1 MNLWRYLVYLLLAAV
16 LMLPMIVPLGL
27 PFGEEIPNLSAPLA
41 RMETVAPRMPAAGE
55 MAVKTGKIPP
65 PGMGKMPPGGMK
77 GAGGQQPA
85 EPPIEATV
93 PHPPPSDM
101 AQNPTE
107 RLYRAIDSLPPS
119 SLILLGVD
127 FGASSQAEMLPLLSN
142 ITDHIFRGGRHLLV
156 ISLADQGPLLSSVTL
171 HNVAARH
178 NAVYGRDWA
187 LLGTIPGEETA
198 LLRFGRDIRSV
209 FTVDLMGNPMEE
221 MPLMNGV
228 NNAVQISLAI
238 DLSESEAM
246 PVSYVKM
253 LGSLGLPIGA
263 ALTASAAPNLMPY
276 LQSRQILGLA
286 AGLPGAAH
294 YEMLSG
300 KHGPGLAAL
309 DALSLGGILLILL
322 IVVGNLTR
330 IRSK

>member
-16 LMLPMIVPLGL
+16 LMLPMVVPLGL
-27 PFGEEIPNLSAPLA
+27 PFGEEIPNLSAPMA
-41 RMETVAPRMPAAGE
+41 RMETVAPRMPSAGG
-55 MAVKTGKIPP
+55 MTGKMPP

-77 GAGGQQPA
+77 SAGGEQPA

-93 PHPPPSDM
+93 PHPPAPDM

-107 RLYRAIDSLPPS
+107 RLYRAIDSLPPG

-127 FGASSQAEMLPLLSN
+127 FGASSQAEMLPLLAN
-142 ITDHIFRGGRHLLV
+142 ITDHIFRGGRRLLV
-156 ISLADQGPLLSSVTL
+156 ISLTDQGPLLSSVTL

-178 NAVYGRDWA
+178 DAVYGRDWA

-209 FTVDLMGNPMEE
+209 FTVDLMGNPVED
-221 MPLMNGV
+221 MPLMKNV
-228 NNAVQISLAI
+228 NNAGQISLAI
-238 DLSESEAM
+238 DLSEGEAM

-263 ALTASAAPNLMPY
+263 ALTASAAPNLMP
-276 LQSRQILGLA
+276 
-286 AGLPGAAH
+286 
-294 YEMLSG
+294 
-300 KHGPGLAAL
+300 
-309 DALSLGGILLILL
+309 
-322 IVVGNLTR
+322 
-330 IRSK
+330 

>member
-1 MNLWRYLVYLLLAAV
+1 VNLWRYLVYLLLAAV
-16 LMLPMIVPLGL
+16 LMLPMFVPLGL
-27 PFGEEIPNLSAPLA
+27 PFGEEIPNLSSPMQRL
-41 RMETVAPRMPAAGE
+41 ETITPRMPATGGMAGKPV
-55 MAVKTGKIPP
+55 MMPP
-65 PGMGKMPPGGMK
+65 PGMMGGK
-77 GAGGQQPA
+77 GQQPA
-85 EPPIEATV
+85 AAPITATV
-93 PHPPPSDM
+93 PHPPPPDM
-101 AQNPTE
+101 AQDPVE
-107 RLYRAIDSLPPS
+107 RLYRAIDSLPPG

-156 ISLADQGPLLSSVTL
+156 IALVDQGPLLSSVTL
-171 HNVAARH
+171 RNVAARY

-209 FTVDLMGNPMEE
+209 FTVDLMGNKVEY
-221 MPLMNGV
+221 MPIMQGV
-228 NNAVQISLAI
+228 DNAGQISLAI
-238 DLSESEAM
+238 DLSEGEAM

-300 KHGPGLAAL
+300 RRGPGLAAL

-330 IRSK
+330 VRSK

>member
-16 LMLPMIVPLGL
+16 LILPMVVPLGL

-41 RMETVAPRMPAAGE
+41 RMETVAPRMPAAGG
-55 MAVKTGKIPP
+55 MAGKSGTMPP
-65 PGMGKMPPGGMK
+65 PGMGKMPPGGMQ
-77 GAGGQQPA
+77 GAGEAPA
-85 EPPIEATV
+85 EAPPEITA
-93 PHPPPSDM
+93 PHPPAPDM

-107 RLYRAIDSLPPS
+107 RLYRAIDSLPPG

-127 FGASSQAEMLPLLSN
+127 FGASSQAEMLPLLAN
-142 ITDHIFRGGRHLLV
+142 ITDHIFRGGRRLLV

-178 NAVYGRDWA
+178 DAVYGRDWA

-209 FTVDLMGNPMEE
+209 FTVDLMGNLVED
-221 MPLMNGV
+221 MPLMHGV
-228 NNAVQISLAI
+228 NNAGQISLAI
-238 DLSESEAM
+238 DLSEGEGM

-253 LGSLGLPIGA
+253 LGSLGVPIAA

-300 KHGPGLAAL
+300 RRGPGLAAL

-322 IVVGNLTR
+322 ILVGNLTR
-330 IRSK
+330 VRSK

>member
-16 LMLPMIVPLGL
+16 LMLPMMVPLGL
-27 PFGEEIPNLSAPLA
+27 PFGEEIPNLSVPLA
-41 RMETVAPRMPAAGE
+41 RMETTAPRMPSAGG
-55 MAVKTGKIPP
+55 MAGKPGGMPP
-65 PGMGKMPPGGMK
+65 PGMGTMPPGGMK
-77 GAGGQQPA
+77 GAGESPA
-85 EPPIEATV
+85 EALIEATV
-93 PHPPPSDM
+93 PHPPAPDM

-107 RLYRAIDSLPPS
+107 RLYRAIDSLPPG

-127 FGASSQAEMLPLLSN
+127 FGASSQAEMLPLLAN
-142 ITDHIFRGGRHLLV
+142 ITDHIFRGRRRLLV
-156 ISLADQGPLLSSVTL
+156 ISLTDQGPLLSSVTL
-171 HNVAARH
+171 HNVAALH
-178 NAVYGRDWA
+178 DAVYGRDWA

-209 FTVDLMGNPMEE
+209 FTLDLMGNSVED
-221 MPLMNGV
+221 MPLMKGV
-228 NNAVQISLAI
+228 NNAGQISLAI
-238 DLSESEAM
+238 DLSEGEAM

-286 AGLPGAAH
+286 SGLPGAAH

-300 KHGPGLAAL
+300 RRGPGLAAL